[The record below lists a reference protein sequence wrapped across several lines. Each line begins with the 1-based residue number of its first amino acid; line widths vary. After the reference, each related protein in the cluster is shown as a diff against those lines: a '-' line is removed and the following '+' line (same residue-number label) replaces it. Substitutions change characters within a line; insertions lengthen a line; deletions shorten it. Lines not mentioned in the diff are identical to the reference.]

1 MSVVWAALRER
12 SYEEGPAMREVHS
25 KYNKKRE
32 SSYEGI
38 GFCEAVVAA
47 LKPRQMFEGTTK
59 SAAVLSRRDPQSGRC
74 ARSTTKMF
82 ALEGTTKRFLFET
95 HKK

>member
-1 MSVVWAALRER
+1 
-12 SYEEGPAMREVHS
+12 MREVHS

-47 LKPRQMFEGTTK
+47 LKRK
-59 SAAVLSRRDPQSGRC
+59 ADV
-74 ARSTTKMF
+74 RSTTKMF
-82 ALEGTTKRFLFET
+82 ALEVRQSDFLFET
-95 HKK
+95 HKKIVNKITFYHKSHCFLHNSIKNTTFAISNYSTLC